1 MIDNTKL
8 ISFMRAPPT
17 PPITNMANSK
27 TRTIFTR
34 GSRKLRLFFCA
45 ACDEYAIKQDQLFQ
59 NVFSKFFDQASRL
72 KYRR

>member
-17 PPITNMANSK
+17 PPITNIANSK

-34 GSRKLRLFFCA
+34 VSRKLRLFFCVA
-45 ACDEYAIKQDQLFQ
+45 RDEYAIKQDQLFQ
-59 NVFSKFFDQASRL
+59 NAFSKLSDQTGRL